1 MSLQLQSCNCIGPQN
16 GQPLCPCMMRGV
28 TQVDGRY
35 IKTQDL
41 GPVAPAPII
50 QPTCPGCSKPTQR
63 DWRLCPHCGITLN
76 PSQ

>member
-1 MSLQLQSCNCIGPQN
+1 MNQLQMCNCIGPQN

-28 TQVDGRY
+28 TQIDGRY

-41 GPVAPAPII
+41 GPVVPEPIVR
-50 QPTCPGCSKPTQR
+50 PTCPGCSKHTQR

-76 PSQ
+76 PST